1 MNPTLR
7 IEIHDVTKRYWLFD
21 KYRERVQQT
30 LLAPLLGRDF
40 ARPFI
45 ALKGV
50 SFDLNAGEVLGVIGR
65 NGSGKSTLLQII
77 SGTLQPTQGQVVV
90 NGRLTALL
98 ELGAGFHPEFTG
110 RENVFLSGATLGI
123 SEKEMKKRFDQIT
136 AFSGIGD
143 FIDQPVKLYSSGMYV
158 RLAFSIVT
166 SLDPDILVVDEALAV
181 GDAGFVIKCM
191 NRMKQ
196 LKDQGTAILLVTH
209 DIQTVR
215 SFCDKVLW
223 LDKGEVK
230 GLGAPGD
237 ITSQYIQSL
246 WNPADVSQSG
256 QPSNSLQPSLQRGDL
271 VRWGNGGIRIEN
283 VEFNQKQTH
292 SHVVELNQSLEVEV
306 FARAEQAI
314 ASGEVGI
321 GIGFRNQ
328 KGLDV
333 IVSTTFDAH
342 NFIPPLAAGQR
353 IRAKFKMDNILAPGD
368 YALVVNIED
377 RGNAVP
383 QYYDFIE
390 NAHLFKVVANQAVFS
405 LVAPPVEQELEILH
419 D

>member
-1 MNPTLR
+1 MSSELR
-7 IEIHDVTKRYWLFD
+7 IQISDVSKRYWLFE

-40 ARPFI
+40 ARPFE
-45 ALKGV
+45 ALKNV
-50 SFDLNAGEVLGVIGR
+50 TFSLDAGQVLGVIGR

-77 SGTLQPTQGQVVV
+77 AGTLQPTTGTVMVK
-90 NGRLTALL
+90 GRLTALL

-123 SEKEMKKRFDQIT
+123 PEREMKKRFDAIT
-136 AFSGIGD
+136 DFAGIGA
-143 FIDQPVKLYSSGMYV
+143 FIDQPVKMYSSGMYV

-196 LKDQGTAILLVTH
+196 LKDQGAAILLVTH
-209 DIQTVR
+209 DVQTVR
-215 SFCDKVLW
+215 SFCDQVIW

-230 GLGAPGD
+230 GYGQPGE
-237 ITSQYIQSL
+237 ITSRYIQSL
-246 WNPADVSQSG
+246 WNSESGRADQGGRTPG
-256 QPSNSLQPSLQRGDL
+256 QDELQRADL
-271 VRWGNGGIRIEN
+271 VRWGNGGIRIEKVQFTQNQQATN
-283 VEFNQKQTH
+283 VF
-292 SHVVELNQSLEVEV
+292 ELNRPLEVIVE
-306 FARAEQAI
+306 ARAEQEI
-314 ASGEVGI
+314 ASQEVGI

-333 IVSTTFDAH
+333 IISTTYDSGH
-342 NFIPPLAAGQR
+342 LIPPLHAGQVV
-353 IRAKFKMDNILAPGD
+353 RAKFVLDNILAPGD

-390 NAHLFKVVANQAVFS
+390 NVRLFKVVANQAVFS
-405 LVAPPVEQELEILH
+405 LVAVPVAQELEILNG
-419 D
+419 